1 MTLNKSH
8 ILLIASRRERVAQL
22 RLRGLT
28 QRDIVEALAR
38 SDMVDPK
45 TSKPYS
51 LATINSDLQAIETDW
66 RDSAARSVDER
77 KAAQLAELAEVK
89 RTAWTKE
96 DMATVLK
103 AIAQET
109 ELLQRDAGDFLENFI
124 GNDLVEVGKSGILC
138 AIGHQK

>member
-1 MTLNKSH
+1 MARNKSH
-8 ILLIASRRERVAQL
+8 DLIVVLRRERIARL

-38 SDMVDPK
+38 SGMVDPK
-45 TSKPYS
+45 TQKPYS
-51 LATINSDLQAIETDW
+51 VATVNRDLKVIEADW
-66 RDSAARSVDER
+66 RDSAVRSIDER

-89 RTAWTKE
+89 RAAWAKE

-109 ELLQRDAGDFLENFI
+109 EIAGTKARIETEGGGPAINI
-124 GNDLVEVGKSGILC
+124 ILDR
-138 AIGHQK
+138 